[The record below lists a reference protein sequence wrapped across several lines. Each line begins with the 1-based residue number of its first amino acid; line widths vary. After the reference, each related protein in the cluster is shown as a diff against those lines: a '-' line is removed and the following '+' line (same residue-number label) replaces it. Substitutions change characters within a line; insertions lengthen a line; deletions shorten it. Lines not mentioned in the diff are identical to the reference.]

1 MKYIKWLSASIA
13 LSAMLGVSA
22 QARTLVINSD
32 ASDPA
37 PKEAWAEIVSRFE
50 QANPEIEVK
59 YNLYDHESYKTTIR
73 NWLVTSPPDVVFW
86 YAGNRMKTFV
96 DRGLFEDVS
105 DIWKDNNMTTD
116 FAAAAPAMT
125 VKGKQYGV
133 PYTYYQWGIYYRKDI
148 FDQYGIPEPKTW
160 DELKAASATLKE
172 NGVTPFT
179 IGTKYLWT
187 AAGWFDY
194 LNMRTNGL
202 DFHIDLM
209 DGKVAY
215 TDERVKKTFEN
226 WSELVEPGY
235 YLENHASYSW
245 QEAQPFLY
253 NGQAAMYLMGNFIT
267 PNFPKE
273 LDGKMGF
280 FQFPVIDPAVPMA
293 EDAPMDTLHIPS
305 KAKNKDDARK
315 FLTFV
320 AQAENQQLI
329 NEMLLQIPTNNKA
342 MAKKDAFLDKGVAM
356 LAAAAGTAQFYDRDT
371 DPAMAKEGMK
381 GFQEFMVHPDR
392 IEKILERLEKTR
404 ARTFK

>member
-1 MKYIKWLSASIA
+1 MKYVKHLAATAILGATLST
-13 LSAMLGVSA
+13 SAWAG
-22 QARTLVINSD
+22 TLVINSD

-37 PKEAWAEIVSRFE
+37 PKEAWAEIIKRFE
-50 QANPEIEVK
+50 KEYPDVTVK
-59 YNLYDHESYKTTIR
+59 YNLYDHEAYKTTIR

-105 DIWKDNNMTTD
+105 DIWTDNNMKQD
-116 FAAAAPAMT
+116 FTAAAPAMT
-125 VKGKQYGV
+125 VNGKQYGV
-133 PYTYYQWGIYYRKDI
+133 PYTYYQWGIYYRQDI
-148 FDQYGIPEPKTW
+148 FEQYGIAEPKTW
-160 DELKAASATLKE
+160 DDLLKASATLKE
-172 NGVTPFT
+172 NGVAPFT

-194 LNMRTNGL
+194 INLRTNGL
-202 DFHIDLM
+202 DFHIQLM
-209 DGKVAY
+209 DGKVPY
-215 TDERVKKTFEN
+215 TDERVKKTFAN
-226 WSELVEPGY
+226 WAQLVEPGY
-235 YLENHASYSW
+235 FLENHASYSW

-280 FQFPVIDPAVPMA
+280 FQFPVIDPSVPMA
-293 EDAPMDTLHIPS
+293 EDAPMDTIHIPS
-305 KAKNKDDARK
+305 KAKNKEDARK
-315 FLTFV
+315 FLQFV
-320 AQAENQQLI
+320 ARAENQQLI

-342 MAKKDAFLDKGVAM
+342 KAKSDPFLDKGVEM
-356 LAAAAGTAQFYDRDT
+356 LANAEGTAQFYDRDT

-392 IEKILERLEKTR
+392 IDDILQKLDKVSK
-404 ARTFK
+404 RTFK

>member
-1 MKYIKWLSASIA
+1 MKYVKHIAATAVLAAS
-13 LSAMLGVSA
+13 VSTTA
-22 QARTLVINSD
+22 FAGTLVINSD

-37 PKEAWAEIVSRFE
+37 PKEAWGEIINRFE
-50 QANPEIEVK
+50 KENPDITVK

-86 YAGNRMKTFV
+86 YAGNRMKAFV

-105 DIWKDNNMTTD
+105 DIWTDNNMKQD

-125 VKGKQYGV
+125 VQGKQFGV

-148 FDQYGIPEPKTW
+148 FEQYGIAEPKTW
-160 DELKAASATLKE
+160 EDLKSASATLKE
-172 NGVTPFT
+172 NGVAPFA

-194 LNMRTNGL
+194 INMRTNGL
-202 DFHIDLM
+202 DFHIQLM
-209 DGKVAY
+209 EGKVPY
-215 TDERVKKTFEN
+215 SDERVKKTFAN
-226 WSELVEPGY
+226 WAELVEPGF

-253 NGQAAMYLMGNFIT
+253 NGKAAMYLMGNFIT
-267 PNFPKE
+267 PNFPAE
-273 LDGKMGF
+273 LDGKMDF
-280 FQFPVIDPAVPMA
+280 FQFPVIDPSVPMS

-305 KAKNKDDARK
+305 KAKNKEDARK
-315 FLTFV
+315 FLEFV
-320 AQAENQQLI
+320 ARAENQQLI

-342 MAKKDAFLDKGVAM
+342 KAKSDPFLDKGVAM
-356 LAAAAGTAQFYDRDT
+356 LASTDGTAQFYDRDT

-392 IEKILERLEKTR
+392 IEKILKKLDKVSKR
-404 ARTFK
+404 AFK